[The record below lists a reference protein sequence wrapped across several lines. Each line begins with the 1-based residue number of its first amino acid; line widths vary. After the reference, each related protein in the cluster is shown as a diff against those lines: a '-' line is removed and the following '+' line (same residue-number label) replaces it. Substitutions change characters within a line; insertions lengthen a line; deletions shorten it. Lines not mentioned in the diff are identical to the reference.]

1 MAWSYYATPT
11 ELGFKPWAMDFAP
24 DNYGNYAFPSH
35 HPFICNPTP
44 TGYNLNWTTEDWDP
58 SLRFWTLHWDPGL
71 GKWLQGQ
78 DTSLP
83 SILATCE
90 FANQYK
96 KWWFDEQ
103 ELIDRGWLTKADHLD
118 WQTDFHFIR
127 HEIHA
132 LFRLM
137 EDDRDR
143 YMAEINAQADGLA
156 SYFIAL
162 LWLDSERYPWTMELI
177 RCGLAIGN
185 IVYMRYK
192 ADFKRVRPSVIAPGL
207 VPPFGPPRH
216 PSFPS
221 GHSFLG
227 HFIALLLL
235 EIPQI
240 AWRYGEPTIQGN
252 PPKTE
257 KPLIQPALSDVMQT
271 PQKYCF
277 TGPLLWLGDRLAK
290 NRERAGVHYRSD
302 SLGSR
307 WLAGA
312 IWALLTKPP
321 AAPTANDPDPI
332 VTAATPP
339 DAVYGS
345 EVHNS
350 DLINCPTF
358 RRVLTMAK
366 AEWL

>member
-1 MAWSYYATPT
+1 
-11 ELGFKPWAMDFAP
+11 
-24 DNYGNYAFPSH
+24 
-35 HPFICNPTP
+35 
-44 TGYNLNWTTEDWDP
+44 
-58 SLRFWTLHWDPGL
+58 
-71 GKWLQGQ
+71 
-78 DTSLP
+78 
-83 SILATCE
+83 
-90 FANQYK
+90 
-96 KWWFDEQ
+96 
-103 ELIDRGWLTKADHLD
+103 
-118 WQTDFHFIR
+118 
-127 HEIHA
+127 
-132 LFRLM
+132 
-137 EDDRDR
+137 
-143 YMAEINAQADGLA
+143 
-156 SYFIAL
+156 
-162 LWLDSERYPWTMELI
+162 
-177 RCGLAIGN
+177 
-185 IVYMRYK
+185 MRYK